1 MEKVGTE
8 LGEFGVLFYTVHVHC
23 IILMMEMMHSDLI
36 KPLRIP
42 FSRVLMHVRA
52 LTFSLFAVGIVAS
65 LKRLYMFYKS
75 HSRMLH
81 HGTLLAEPSSDL
93 Q

>member
-8 LGEFGVLFYTVHVHC
+8 LVEFGVLVYTVHVHC

-65 LKRLYMFYKS
+65 LKRLY
-75 HSRMLH
+75 SRMLH